1 MRRKTRTKVKK
12 YVTITSI
19 ILGIILLIAG
29 IIFLIKLSKRPTISY
44 RDGLV
49 GKNYFKEI
57 TIDLNTKEVR
67 RDNIQSSLVDEFDIS
82 EEKANELFASE
93 ENMTKFLANS
103 VFDISFDNN
112 IYIIRNQYQTKSIMV
127 KANEVKEI
135 VEGETATKLADNL
148 YLLEF
153 FSEKMTKAMTS
164 YYEKQPYIEK
174 IYKDEIFIDQ
184 PLNDI
189 SQTMYGSNQVNL
201 RGYHSLGT
209 TVMGLDNYSNI
220 INENGNP
227 FEIIVSTIG
236 YGIDYQN
243 ELFKDRISRDAYN
256 FILNNDDIKETIPQ
270 GSRIAEILVNSTTSN
285 VKILPLVTITE
296 EGYTSLSSIAK
307 ALFYGIE
314 KSDVICYE
322 LINTKHDVLDIIL
335 ESAFKKNIPV
345 CSVTSSEGENYPAT
359 HGMTIATSSIDR
371 NFNLAD
377 YSGKGE
383 YIDFTA
389 PSTDVEEIFNSSTTV
404 SRWSGPEYS
413 NAQIVSC
420 IALMK
425 SYDKEATIL
434 DVYNFLRNYCNDIGD
449 PRKR

>member
-335 ESAFKKNIPV
+335 ESAFK
-345 CSVTSSEGENYPAT
+345 
-359 HGMTIATSSIDR
+359 ATSSIDR

-420 IALMK
+420 IAPSLYYSWKYK
-425 SYDKEATIL
+425 STSFFIS
-434 DVYNFLRNYCNDIGD
+434 NDSFSIV
-449 PRKR
+449 PSV